1 MRRDIQINTQINDI
15 VLQDRNLL
23 GTYPF
28 EWVGEEDLILKGQLT
43 IPGNYDI
50 NILYTTGIKVSI
62 PYTPIYKPMK
72 IRVIRDY
79 GDGTTRTVINPVNRS
94 EWFDIKAKLYGK
106 EAVQIHAP
114 QLLMV
119 SMEDYLIQIDRDT
132 AYIWSHADSDLC
144 NINANFQNRNLLLQC
159 VPSNCYRYPTSG
171 VGLVRFLHSNL
182 SQAKLADVLESEFK
196 ADKVTVKNAAFNSF
210 TGHLEMDLDFTEADA
225 SVYST

>member
-1 MRRDIQINTQINDI
+1 MRRDIQINTQLGDI
-15 VLQDRNLL
+15 VLQDRNIL

-28 EWVGEEDLILKGQLT
+28 EWIGEEDLVLKGQLT
-43 IPGNYDI
+43 LPGNYNI
-50 NILYTTGIKVSI
+50 NTLYTTGVKLSI
-62 PYTPIYKPMK
+62 PYTPIFKPIQ

-94 EWFDIKAKLYGK
+94 EWFDVKAKLYGK
-106 EAVQIHAP
+106 EEMSICAS

-119 SMEDYLIQIDRDT
+119 SMDDYIIQIDHDI
-132 AYIWSHADSDLC
+132 AYVWSNIDSDLC

-159 VPSNCYRYPTSG
+159 VPTNCYRYPTSG

-182 SQAKLADVLESEFK
+182 SQAKLADTLETEFK
-196 ADKVTVKNAAFNSF
+196 ADKVTVNNAAFNSF

-225 SVYST
+225 SVYNT